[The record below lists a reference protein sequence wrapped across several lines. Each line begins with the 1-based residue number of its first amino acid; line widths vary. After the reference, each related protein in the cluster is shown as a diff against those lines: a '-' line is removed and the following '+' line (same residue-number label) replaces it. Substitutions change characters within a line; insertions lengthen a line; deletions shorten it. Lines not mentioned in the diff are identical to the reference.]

1 MSVPSRSVPS
11 RSVPSRSDPSRSA
24 ASLDVMVN
32 GQNRQVN
39 AATLETALLE
49 LGFGE
54 SKVATALNGD
64 FVPAGRRGSTAL
76 KRGDRIEIVSARQG
90 G

>member
-1 MSVPSRSVPS
+1 MSAPSLSGS
-11 RSVPSRSDPSRSA
+11 SLSGS
-24 ASLDVMVN
+24 SLDVMVN
-32 GQNRQVN
+32 GEDRRVT
-39 AATLETALLE
+39 AVTLETALLE